1 MLIHTT
7 TPGAAA
13 ETPSPLFRFES
24 AGSLSRWVIPE
35 STSMRSH
42 TCTRQRAFTLIEI
55 LVVVVILGIL
65 SAVVIPQFTNARVD
79 ASVSTVKSQLQTVRG
94 QIEVYKARHSAL
106 PALGTNGNASDW
118 DPLVNPP
125 DEDVYL
131 QAAPYNPFT
140 GSAGIGDVDSIN
152 IGWVWDEVTGV
163 IAAPYFD
170 EITSTYNPPG

>member
-1 MLIHTT
+1 
-7 TPGAAA
+7 
-13 ETPSPLFRFES
+13 
-24 AGSLSRWVIPE
+24 
-35 STSMRSH
+35 MRSH
-42 TCTRQRAFTLIEI
+42 TDTRQRAFTLIEI

-65 SAVVIPQFTNARVD
+65 AAVVIPQFTNARVD

-106 PALGTNGNASDW
+106 PAFGMTGAASDW

-140 GSAGIGDVDSIN
+140 GSAGIGDAESID
-152 IGWVWDEVTGV
+152 IGWVWDETTGV
-163 IAAPYFD
+163 MVAPYFD
-170 EITSTYNPPG
+170 EITNTYNPPG